1 MAEGIRK
8 KGKVWTYYFNITRDD
23 GTIGKRERSGFKTQK
38 EAKEA
43 RIKEM
48 DMMNNGVVLIDGNMT
63 FKEYAGEWM
72 ERYILPPKR
81 KINTYNRYKGLL
93 NKHLIPQLGNYK
105 LKNISPLM
113 IEGMFDT
120 LRKTHNVTESTL
132 QAVYTLLNSILKR
145 AMVTK
150 LLRENAC
157 IAVERP
163 KREKFTANVLTMDEI
178 RLIMDHLNTEKES
191 DIVMRN
197 SIMISL
203 EIGWRRGELAG
214 FDVKDINHKEG
225 YIMITQNL
233 VYSDGH
239 LYMGSTK
246 GDETRQIYCS
256 DQLMTR
262 LKDIETQNK
271 KNKLQYGEHYITN
284 EFNGESFKPLIC
296 WSNGK
301 YIHPNYFTTRFS
313 KILKKMGIEKRVR
326 WHDLRHTNATL
337 QIEQNINFKVI
348 QERLGHKDI
357 TTTLNLY
364 AHVNKELQM
373 KSVEALQ
380 AVLKF

>member
-1 MAEGIRK
+1 MADGIRK
-8 KGKVWTYYFNITRDD
+8 RGKTWSYYISITRDD
-23 GTIGKRERSGFKTQK
+23 GTFGLRERGGFKTQK

-43 RIKEM
+43 RVKEQ
-48 DMMNNGVVLIDGNMT
+48 DMLNNGITLIDGNIT
-63 FKEYAGEWM
+63 FKEYSEEWM

-93 NKHLIPQLGNYK
+93 NKHLVPQLGSYK

-113 IEGMFDT
+113 IEGMFDN
-120 LRKTHNVTESTL
+120 LRKIHKVNESTL

-145 AMVTK
+145 AMITK
-150 LLRENAC
+150 LVRENAC

-178 RLIMDHLNTEKES
+178 KLIMNHLNTENES

-214 FDVKDINHKEG
+214 FDVKDINYEDG
-225 YIMITQNL
+225 YITISQNL

-239 LYMGSTK
+239 LYMGSPKTEN
-246 GDETRQIYCS
+246 DRRVYCS
-256 DQLMTR
+256 DQLMKI
-262 LKDIETQNK
+262 LKNIETQNK
-271 KNKLQYGEHYITN
+271 KNKLLYGEDYIVN
-284 EFNGESFKPLIC
+284 EFNDQEFKPLIC

-313 KILKKMGIEKRVR
+313 KILKAMGIEKRVR

-348 QERLGHKDI
+348 QERLGHRDI

-373 KSVEALQ
+373 KSADALQ
-380 AVLKF
+380 EVLKF